1 MRRAVLGES
10 QFAALISRQP
20 IVVQTGGEN
29 LELVLADIGRD
40 RLLEIHLL
48 AMDKPR
54 DPVQAKEFLPARR
67 PARRRKAL
75 SA

>member
-1 MRRAVLGES
+1 VLGES
-10 QFAALISRQP
+10 QFAALVSRQP
-20 IVVQTGGEN
+20 IVVQAGGGEN

-40 RLLEIHLL
+40 RLLEIHFE
-48 AMDKPR
+48 AMDRPR

-67 PARRRKAL
+67 PGRRRRAL